1 MFDTKALAE
10 TLLQTVRE
18 WAEPAFKA
26 LGARIKELEQRAPV
40 PGQKGDPGERGIDGK
55 DGAAGRDGIDGK
67 EGGAGKDGRDGVDGK
82 DGQPGERGDKGE
94 DGKSFTTEEVQAMVD
109 AAVKRAIDAQP
120 PAKDGAAGRDGK
132 DGADGKSVTAEELHA
147 LAVDLFAKA
156 LPGSSRRSTSSL
168 SRFLARRTA
177 RTARRAQA

>member
-40 PGQKGDPGERGIDGK
+40 PGQKGDPGERGLDG

-94 DGKSFTTEEVQAMVD
+94 DGKSFTAEEVQAMVD

-156 LPGSSRRSTSSL
+156 LPGFARRSTS
-168 SRFLARRTA
+168 F
-177 RTARRAQA
+177 